1 MDGAVFIIMLVLALL
16 TFLFGIIMGSGAAP
30 LFAFGPLTPEIAAKL
45 GVPTV
50 TLILPMEIASALG
63 RATSPVC
70 GAIIAEAGF
79 AGIEPIQLVKRSA
92 PLLILAFIINCA
104 ASYIFNI

>member
-1 MDGAVFIIMLVLALL
+1 M
-16 TFLFGIIMGSGAAP
+16 
-30 LFAFGPLTPEIAAKL
+30 
-45 GVPTV
+45 PTV

-92 PLLILAFIINCA
+92 PLLVLAFIINCA